1 MSSPA
6 TPVAAALHPAAE
18 TGDAPSLIHDELLH
32 EIFATTARRLP
43 DQPAVR
49 WGARLLTYAGL
60 RDRAGVIAAALRGRG
75 LGRGDRVLVWLPRGP
90 EMYAAQLGVLAAG
103 ATYVPL
109 DADTPRERA
118 IFMAT
123 DCGAQAVLSL
133 PPQAGE
139 AGYLPCP
146 LIDLA
151 DLQQTSAAG
160 IQQSD
165 TGSEQ
170 AERTATAARV
180 STEWPDR
187 ATTGLTPGD
196 CAYIIYTSGT
206 TGRPKGVMISHRS
219 ICHLVRSEGLVLG
232 LRESDLVFQ
241 GFSLSFDMSLEE
253 IWPAW
258 AAGATLLC
266 GTTDMIRAGGDLA
279 GLLAAAGVT
288 VWNCVPTMLAMQE
301 GDVPSVR
308 LLNLGG
314 EACPPDLVRRW
325 HRPGRRILNT
335 YGPTE
340 TTITATCAE
349 CEPGRPITI
358 GRPLPGY
365 RVVLRDGDDKPV
377 APGQAGELCIG
388 GPGVALGY
396 VGRSEL
402 NAQKFPPDPASRD
415 GGRLY
420 RSGDLARFNP
430 EGELEFLGRIDTQVK
445 IRGYRVELAEI
456 ESVLLECPGVR
467 SAAVQLYHDAAG
479 VDVLAAHIVAR
490 DGSKPDAREL
500 RSRLRARLP
509 VYMVPSVIEL
519 LAELPL
525 LPSGKVDRGRLP
537 PPGGRPAPAEAA
549 RSPAG
554 RDAAGTAA
562 ERRLLAIW
570 NKLFESGVESV
581 DQDFFTDLGG
591 HSLLAAALVSRLRKE
606 ADYRHVSM
614 LDLYQHPT
622 VRRLAAQL
630 EKSRPAPAAQKP
642 GGAATRPAAFTPTP
656 AGRYFLC
663 ATAQALALF
672 ALYGIAALEVS
683 VPFLA
688 YSWLVNHDWVPP
700 IALAGSMVIL
710 FGLLGL
716 MPFIAIAGKWL
727 VLPQARAGEYPLW
740 GAYYFRWWFAQR
752 IMDTVPA
759 DYLCGTT
766 LARRFFR
773 LLGARIGQNVHLGS
787 DLIDMPDLVT
797 IGDDVVLSAG
807 AMLICSRVEDGRLKL
822 APIVLEDGAYVGA
835 GSLVSGGTTVGA
847 EGHLGDLSL
856 LPRGAVIPPGELW
869 LGSPARPHGAAPR
882 RQNPR
887 PSVEVEANAELVYLL
902 LAPVFAL
909 FALLP
914 IAPGLLILN
923 AAVFGES
930 WRFLWWSPVAAVLYV
945 VFMCLEIA
953 AMKWLLLE
961 RVEPGRHPLHS
972 RAYIHHWF
980 VDRLMEMSL
989 DVVKPLYA
997 SLYLN
1002 PWYRLLGVKLG
1013 PRAEVST
1020 ASAIGYDLL
1029 TIGEEG
1035 FIADAVLLGPP
1046 RVWDNEFILE
1056 PTTIGRRAF
1065 VGNSALV
1072 PAGTVLGDEVL
1083 VGCLSVPPPNPADAD
1098 RFDTSWFGSPAVF
1111 LPSRQKSAAFGEGA
1125 TFKPTPALYAQ
1136 RLAIEA
1142 VRIILPMT
1150 VIITVNSCLLMTAL
1164 KFEAV
1169 FDTWQILVIF
1179 PALYLWLVAAA
1190 AMLVVAL
1197 KWLVIG
1203 VYRPVEQPLWS
1214 RFVWR
1219 SELVTSTY
1227 ENLAVPFA
1235 AEMMRG
1241 TPFLNVYL
1249 RLLGCRIG
1257 QRVFTDTTDITEF
1270 DVVKVGDEAAL
1281 NAACGLQTH
1290 LFEDR
1295 VMKISRVQIGRRAVV
1310 GALAIVLYDSK
1321 MEDGS
1326 RLDDLSML
1334 MKGETLPAGTAWRGS
1349 PAQPVAED

>member
-1 MSSPA
+1 
-6 TPVAAALHPAAE
+6 
-18 TGDAPSLIHDELLH
+18 
-32 EIFATTARRLP
+32 
-43 DQPAVR
+43 
-49 WGARLLTYAGL
+49 
-60 RDRAGVIAAALRGRG
+60 
-75 LGRGDRVLVWLPRGP
+75 
-90 EMYAAQLGVLAAG
+90 
-103 ATYVPL
+103 
-109 DADTPRERA
+109 
-118 IFMAT
+118 
-123 DCGAQAVLSL
+123 
-133 PPQAGE
+133 
-139 AGYLPCP
+139 
-146 LIDLA
+146 
-151 DLQQTSAAG
+151 
-160 IQQSD
+160 
-165 TGSEQ
+165 
-170 AERTATAARV
+170 
-180 STEWPDR
+180 
-187 ATTGLTPGD
+187 
-196 CAYIIYTSGT
+196 
-206 TGRPKGVMISHRS
+206 
-219 ICHLVRSEGLVLG
+219 
-232 LRESDLVFQ
+232 
-241 GFSLSFDMSLEE
+241 
-253 IWPAW
+253 
-258 AAGATLLC
+258 
-266 GTTDMIRAGGDLA
+266 
-279 GLLAAAGVT
+279 
-288 VWNCVPTMLAMQE
+288 MLAMQE
-301 GDVPSVR
+301 DEVPSVR

-314 EACPPDLVRRW
+314 ETCPPDLVRRW

-340 TTITATCAE
+340 TTITATYAE
-349 CEPGRPITI
+349 CEPGRPVTI
-358 GRPLPGY
+358 GHPLPGY
-365 RVVLRDGDDKPV
+365 RVVLLDDTLSPV
-377 APGQAGELCIG
+377 APGEPGELCIG

-396 VGRSEL
+396 VGRPEL
-402 NAQKFPPDPASRD
+402 DREKFPPDPAAPA

-420 RSGDLARFNP
+420 RSGDLARLTP
-430 EGELEFLGRIDTQVK
+430 AGELEFLGRIDTQVK

-467 SAAVQLYHDAAG
+467 AAAVQLHRDAAG
-479 VDVLAAHIVAR
+479 VELLAAHVVPRDGAKVDAR
-490 DGSKPDAREL
+490 DL
-500 RSRLRARLP
+500 RMRLRARLP
-509 VYMVPSVIEL
+509 IYMVPSVIEP
-519 LAELPL
+519 LAALPL
-525 LPSGKVDRGRLP
+525 LPSGKVDRNRLP
-537 PPGGRPAPAEAA
+537 RPGARPATTTPGDGVVNPAAA
-549 RSPAG
+549 ATS
-554 RDAAGTAA
+554 A

-570 NKLFESGVESV
+570 TKLFEAGVESAE
-581 DQDFFTDLGG
+581 QDFFTDLGG

-606 ADYRHVSM
+606 VDFRHVSM

-622 VRRLAAQL
+622 IRRLAAQL
-630 EKSRPAPAAQKP
+630 EKSRPAPVPVAA
-642 GGAATRPAAFTPTP
+642 GGAAAKSAAFLPTP
-656 AGRYFLC
+656 ASRYYLC
-663 ATAQALALF
+663 ATAQAFALF

-688 YSWLVNHDWVPP
+688 YSWLINHDWVPP
-700 IALAGSMVIL
+700 IALAGAMGIL
-710 FGLLGL
+710 FVLLGL
-716 MPFIAIAGKWL
+716 MPFMAVLGKWL
-727 VLPQARAGEYPLW
+727 VLPQARPGEYPLW
-740 GAYYFRWWFAQR
+740 GTYYFRWWLSQR

-759 DYLCGTT
+759 DYICGTT

-773 LLGARIGQNVHLGS
+773 LLGARLGQNVHLGS

-807 AMLICSRVEDGRLKL
+807 AMLICSRVEDGKLKL
-822 APIVLEDGAYVGA
+822 APIVLENGAFIGA
-835 GSLVSGGTTVGA
+835 GSLVSGGTTIGVDA
-847 EGHLGDLSL
+847 HLGDLSL
-856 LPRGAVIPPGELW
+856 LPRGASIPPGERW
-869 LGSPARPHGAAPR
+869 LGSPARSHGAAPR
-882 RQNPR
+882 RHHPR
-887 PSVEVEANAELVYLL
+887 PTAETEANAEMLYLL

-914 IAPGLLILN
+914 VAPGLLILN

-953 AMKWLLLE
+953 AMKWVLLG
-961 RVEPGRHPLHS
+961 RVAPGRYPLHS
-972 RAYIHHWF
+972 RQYIEHWF

-1002 PWYRLLGVKLG
+1002 PWYRMLGVKLG

-1056 PTTIGRRAF
+1056 PTTVGRRAF

-1083 VGCLSVPPPNPADAD
+1083 VGCLSVPPPKPADAA
-1098 RFDTSWFGSPAVF
+1098 RFDSSWFGSPAVF
-1111 LPSRQKSAAFGEGA
+1111 LPSRQKSAGFGEGA

-1136 RLAIEA
+1136 RLAIEF
-1142 VRIILPMT
+1142 VRVILPMT

-1164 KFEAV
+1164 KFEAY
-1169 FDTWQILVIF
+1169 FETWQILVIF

-1190 AMLVVAL
+1190 ALLVVAL

-1203 VYRPVEQPLWS
+1203 VYRPVEKPLWS

-1227 ENLAVPFA
+1227 ENLAVPFT

-1241 TPFLNVYL
+1241 TPFLNIYL
-1249 RLLGCRIG
+1249 RLLGCQIG

-1295 VMKISRVQIGRRAVV
+1295 VMKISRVQIGARAVV
-1310 GALAIVLYDSK
+1310 GSLAIVLYDSK
-1321 MEDGS
+1321 MEDGA

-1349 PAQPVAED
+1349 PAQPVAAG

>member
-1 MSSPA
+1 MSSPV
-6 TPVAAALHPAAE
+6 TPVAVAAQPSASPTAA
-18 TGDAPSLIHDELLH
+18 ASLSRDELLH
-32 EIFATTARRLP
+32 EIFAATARRAP
-43 DQPAVR
+43 DRVAVR
-49 WGARLLTYAGL
+49 WGAHLLSYAGL
-60 RDRAGVIAAALRGRG
+60 QERAGLIAGRLRGLG

-90 EMYAAQLGVLAAG
+90 DMYAAQLGILAAG

-109 DADTPRERA
+109 DPDTPRDRA
-118 IFMAT
+118 AFIAK
-123 DCGAQAVLSL
+123 DCGARAVISL
-133 PPQAGE
+133 PPQADE
-139 AGYLPCP
+139 ARHLPCP
-146 LIDLA
+146 LINLTDRG
-151 DLQQTSAAG
+151 QTPEGRGQTSASANKQG
-160 IQQSD
+160 EKAD
-165 TGSEQ
+165 PLDGVG
-170 AERTATAARV
+170 AA
-180 STEWPDR
+180 WPDR
-187 ATTGLTPGD
+187 AATGATPDD

-219 ICHLVRSEGLVLG
+219 ICHLVRSEGTVLG

-288 VWNCVPTMLAMQE
+288 VWSCVPTLLAMQE
-301 GDVPSVR
+301 GDVPSLR

-340 TTITATCAE
+340 TTITATYAE

-365 RVVLRDGDDKPV
+365 HVVLLGEDRGPV
-377 APGQAGELCIG
+377 APGQSGELCIG
-388 GPGVALGY
+388 GLGVALGY
-396 VGRSEL
+396 VGRPEL
-402 NAQKFPPDPASRD
+402 DQEKFPPDPASPG

-420 RSGDLARFNP
+420 RSGDLARLTP

-467 SAAVQLYHDAAG
+467 SAAVQMYRDATG
-479 VDVLAAHIVAR
+479 VEVLAAHVVAR
-490 DGSKPDAREL
+490 DGSKLDPREL
-500 RSRLRARLP
+500 RNRLRTRLP
-509 VYMVPSVIEL
+509 VYMVPSVIEP
-519 LAELPL
+519 LAALPL
-525 LPSGKVDRGRLP
+525 LPSGKVDRQRLP
-537 PPGGRPAPAEAA
+537 PPGGRALPGGAAPARAA
-549 RSPAG
+549 TG
-554 RDAAGTAA
+554 RDAATAA
-562 ERRLLAIW
+562 ERRLLAVW
-570 NKLFESGVESV
+570 NKLFEAGVESV
-581 DQDFFTDLGG
+581 NQDFFTDLGG

-606 ADYRHVSM
+606 PDFRHVSM

-622 VRRLAAQL
+622 IRRLAVRL
-630 EKSRPAPAAQKP
+630 EQARPAPAPA
-642 GGAATRPAAFTPTP
+642 GTGAAQPAFTPTP
-656 AGRYFLC
+656 PQRYWLC
-663 ATAQALALF
+663 ATLQAVALF
-672 ALYGIAALEVS
+672 VLYGIAALEVS

-688 YSWLVNHDWVPP
+688 YSWLVNHGSVVPV
-700 IALAGSMVIL
+700 ALAGAMGIL

-716 MPFIAIAGKWL
+716 MPFIAILGKWL
-727 VLPQARAGEYPLW
+727 VLPQARPGEYPLW
-740 GAYYFRWWFAQR
+740 GAYYFRWWLAQR

-773 LLGARIGQNVHLGS
+773 LLGAKIGANVHLGS

-822 APIVLEDGAYVGA
+822 APIVLENGAFVGA
-835 GSLVSGGTTVGA
+835 GSLVAGGATLGA
-847 EGHLGDLSL
+847 EAHLGDLSL
-856 LPRGAVIPPGELW
+856 LPRGAAIPPGELW

-882 RQNPR
+882 RRHPR
-887 PSVEVEANAELVYLL
+887 PSAETEANAELFYLL

-914 IAPGLLILN
+914 IAPGLVILN
-923 AAVFGES
+923 LAVFGES
-930 WRFLWWSPVAAVLYV
+930 WRFLWWSPVAALLYV

-953 AMKWLLLE
+953 AMKWVLLE
-961 RVEPGRHPLHS
+961 RVAPGRHALHS
-972 RAYIHHWF
+972 RAYIEHWF

-1056 PTTIGRRAF
+1056 PTTVGRRAF

-1083 VGCLSVPPPNPADAD
+1083 VGCLSVPPASAADAD
-1098 RFDTSWFGSPAVF
+1098 RFDSSWFGSPAVF

-1125 TFKPTPALYAQ
+1125 TFKPTPWLYAQ

-1142 VRIILPMT
+1142 VRVILPMT

-1164 KFEAV
+1164 KFEAI

-1190 AMLVVAL
+1190 ALLVVAL

-1203 VYRPVEQPLWS
+1203 VYRPVERPLWS

-1257 QRVFTDTTDITEF
+1257 KRVFTDTTDITEF

-1295 VMKISRVQIGRRAVV
+1295 VMKISRVQIGTRAVV
-1310 GALAIVLYDSK
+1310 GSLAIVLYDSK
-1321 MEDGS
+1321 MEEGA

-1334 MKGETLPAGTAWRGS
+1334 MKGETLPAGTSWRGS
-1349 PAQPVAED
+1349 PAQPVAG